1 MRRVIGVVIAA
12 IAYTVILP
20 LAAFA
25 QEGGSSLG
33 GPEGPIVGGTGGSVG
48 GTGGTIGGTGGTVFT
63 GAEIAGIVVLA
74 LGLLAIGG
82 AILVLSRRRST
93 SRIAA

>member
-1 MRRVIGVVIAA
+1 VVIGA

-48 GTGGTIGGTGGTVFT
+48 GTGGGTVFT
-63 GAEIAGIVVLA
+63 GAEITGLVLLA
-74 LGLLAIGG
+74 LALLVVGTGLVVFA
-82 AILVLSRRRST
+82 RRRT
-93 SRIAA
+93 AISRIEA